1 MPFQVT
7 LERVA
12 EHLSLKDAF
21 YFLYDNKRIRIE
33 YRELL
38 LSLREARLGNVD
50 AIKMLHLSW
59 EVVELLRV
67 YFPQDPIHDSHVGTR
82 LQYPSFM

>member
-67 YFPQDPIHDSHVGTR
+67 YFPQLVCTVIMKPR
-82 LQYPSFM
+82 C